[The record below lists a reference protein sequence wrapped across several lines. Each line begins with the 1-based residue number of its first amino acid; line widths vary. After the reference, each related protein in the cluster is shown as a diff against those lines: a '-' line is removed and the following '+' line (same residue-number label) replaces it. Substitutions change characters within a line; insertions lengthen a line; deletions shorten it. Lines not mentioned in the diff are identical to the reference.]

1 LNPAKPLRKGKVLD
15 HLVFCGY
22 YAKYE
27 PWIPTNALSLSPR
40 IKKLSTDFNKLEQMI
55 IDSIKK
61 IEKNKAD
68 AAIANENALNQ
79 YNAIP
84 EAPSEIENLETVA
97 NEDN

>member
-1 LNPAKPLRKGKVLD
+1 
-15 HLVFCGY
+15 
-22 YAKYE
+22 
-27 PWIPTNALSLSPR
+27 
-40 IKKLSTDFNKLEQMI
+40 MI

-68 AAIANENALNQ
+68 AAKANENALNQ